1 MKHRAL
7 HLVSGALL
15 FCTGAAAYAQAD
27 STTTKPILQAF
38 EFGNDGLGIVAGVTV
53 DYAGVTLPIGG
64 EHKRFGPLHRTTFSE
79 IRELPVPDTAT
90 IRWTSADGQQ
100 HELVAPIRSFI
111 QDMGH
116 LYGFRFFF
124 VDDHVDIYL
133 LRNRHPGPGFP
144 DVERIKVFPPAKP

>member
-1 MKHRAL
+1 MEHRTL
-7 HLVSGALL
+7 HLIHGALL
-15 FCTGAAAYAQAD
+15 LCTGIACAQAN
-27 STTTKPILQAF
+27 STATKPVLQAF
-38 EFGNDGLGIVAGVTV
+38 EFGNDGQGVVSAVTV
-53 DYAGVTLPIGG
+53 DYAGVMLPIGG
-64 EHKRFGPLHRTTFSE
+64 EHKRFGPHHGPTTSE

-100 HELVAPIRSFI
+100 HEVVAPIRSFI
-111 QDMGH
+111 QDTAH

-133 LRNRHPGPGFP
+133 LRNKHPGPGFP